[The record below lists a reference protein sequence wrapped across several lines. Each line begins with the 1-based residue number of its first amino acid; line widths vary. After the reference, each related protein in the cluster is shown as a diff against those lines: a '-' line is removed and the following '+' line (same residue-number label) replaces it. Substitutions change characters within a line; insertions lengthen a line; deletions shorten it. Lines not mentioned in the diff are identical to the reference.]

1 MTHHAR
7 PLIAAMVVA
16 TCLSATG
23 CYNSSS
29 RSPNQTFGES
39 VATGYRSLDLYLGE
53 IDCGL
58 EVGAITP
65 ETANALKADL
75 LTAEKY
81 LDQAVV
87 GKLLWSDLEGYAPDE
102 LPMQAANKILAKV
115 NLQLTEMF
123 GEGC

>member
-1 MTHHAR
+1 MAQAR
-7 PLIAAMVVA
+7 PLIAAIVVA
-16 TCLSATG
+16 TCLSVSG
-23 CYNSSS
+23 CFL
-29 RSPNQTFGES
+29 SPEQTFTEN
-39 VATGYRSLDLYLGE
+39 VATGYRALDLYLSE

-75 LTAEKY
+75 LTAEQY

-102 LPMQAANKILAKV
+102 LPMQAANQILAQV
-115 NLQLTEMF
+115 NAQLTELF
-123 GEGC
+123 NGGC